1 MEAGWVGEG
10 RPDGGLVLFGPV
22 QDLDVQGVEKVGDQF
37 GGASLSWP
45 VR

>member
-1 MEAGWVGEG
+1 
-10 RPDGGLVLFGPV
+10 LFGPV